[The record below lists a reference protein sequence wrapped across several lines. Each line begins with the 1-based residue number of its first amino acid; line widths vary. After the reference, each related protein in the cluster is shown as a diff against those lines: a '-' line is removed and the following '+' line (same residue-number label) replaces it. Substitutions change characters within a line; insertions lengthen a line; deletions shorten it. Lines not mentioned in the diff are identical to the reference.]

1 MQSEGARRR
10 LVHYVTQLEM
20 IQERQRL
27 AAGDFKTM
35 LEAAQLEGYDG
46 TTLKVVLK
54 LRKLT
59 PAQRAER
66 RALEAIY
73 MAAIGLLDG
82 EALPDEARRRL
93 SGEEP
98 TNPTQPRLPD
108 PQPPT
113 APATDGVGPP
123 PREPQPTL
131 PLKTPL
137 EARQE
142 GAEAADAGKRIYD
155 NPYAAGD
162 PCRAAWDEG
171 WCGQKNSHGMDVP
184 KAYQR
189 RLEPKPKKGK
199 DEDKDRDQ
207 GGDADGKAA

>member
-1 MQSEGARRR
+1 MHSEGARRR
-10 LVHYVTQLEM
+10 LVHYVTQLEL

-46 TTLKVVLK
+46 TTLKAVLK

-59 PAQRAER
+59 PAQRVER

-73 MAAIGLLDG
+73 MAAVGLLDG
-82 EALPDEARRRL
+82 EALPDQARRRL

-98 TNPTQPRLPD
+98 TTPTEPRLPD
-108 PQPPT
+108 LQPPS
-113 APATDGVGPP
+113 ASQDAAASPLGA
-123 PREPQPTL
+123 PQPTL
-131 PLKTPL
+131 PLKTPV

-142 GAEAADAGKRIYD
+142 GADAADAGKRIYD

-171 WCGQKNSHGMDVP
+171 WCGQNNSHGMDVP

-189 RLEPKPKKGK
+189 RQEPKPKKDK
-199 DEDKDRDQ
+199 DKDRDH
-207 GGDADGKAA
+207 GDDADGKAA